1 MRKSINQ
8 RRRRQTKRFAD
19 RIGSKSF
26 FAPISQARSLAE
38 AAFCTICSTV
48 PHSLSLL
55 FLSLSFSVSIWQIL
69 DFALVS
75 QNAHFALLANL
86 MRCSDFC
93 RRFLRKLSSS
103 HCPSHSPF
111 HCPCHCP
118 SHCQFH
124 YSFHCPC
131 CLRAL
136 VCRRRL
142 SVTLHL
148 GGVWRLILCSFMFVH
163 LAGVNAPIVASIYGQ
178 MYLAD
183 TTDYYINFARSDRT
197 GPRLPRCRLCC
208 LAARWLI

>member
-1 MRKSINQ
+1 
-8 RRRRQTKRFAD
+8 
-19 RIGSKSF
+19 
-26 FAPISQARSLAE
+26 
-38 AAFCTICSTV
+38 
-48 PHSLSLL
+48 
-55 FLSLSFSVSIWQIL
+55 
-69 DFALVS
+69 
-75 QNAHFALLANL
+75 

-103 HCPSHSPF
+103 HCPCHSPF

-131 CLRAL
+131 CLRAF
-136 VCRRRL
+136 VCRRRRRRRL

-148 GGVWRLILCSFMFVH
+148 GGVWRLILCSFMLVH

-208 LAARWLI
+208 LCCPLINLMVQPNESPNPNPNPLANTLSISSWRRGSGTQKGVGGGVHCATGGRGGMGRA